1 MRIKKTLLTL
11 ALVWIATAMNAQTT
25 TITGELLDSL
35 TRESEP
41 FATIRV
47 FKGGKMDKPVAMSVT
62 DDDGKILQKV
72 DGTGN
77 FTVTISSMG
86 RKLITR
92 KVQLS
97 AAKPTLSLGTIL
109 VQDDAKMMKGV
120 EVVAQK
126 PLVKMETD
134 KMSYDVE
141 SDVDAKSNTVLDMLR
156 KVPMV
161 TVDGQDNIT
170 VNGQGSFKVYV
181 DGKPNVMFSANPSQ
195 IFKSMPAS
203 SVKSI
208 EVVTNPGAKYDA
220 EGVGGVLNIVMNKAT
235 GTQQRM
241 NGYNGNASAMISNFG
256 WRSSMFVSGQQGKL
270 TYSINAM
277 HNHIETNDAEITN
290 ERTSTDGTKMYSFQ
304 KSRTKV
310 PFNMA
315 NISLGYELDS
325 MSNIGASIGLMDYS
339 IKTTGHPITTFSGGK
354 FGSGFSYGNDMM
366 SLNKSTSFNGN
377 VDYQRFLNSERT
389 SNITLSYLF
398 TTAPAATESR
408 NIYDPLPAGIPLKLN
423 NLYSDADTRG
433 TEHTFQADYTTPLSK
448 NQTLNAGAKFI
459 GRRNIS
465 DSKFYNIIDG
475 KEVFDTNNSVNYKNK
490 QSILASYIEYKLT
503 LGKFSA
509 KAGTRYEHTWEN
521 VEFILGKG
529 DNFKKNY
536 GNLVPSASF
545 TYNIGAA
552 VNIGVNYSMRILRPG
567 ISFLN
572 PYIDRSTPT
581 VLSYGNPN
589 LDVEESHNVS
599 LVFNAFTPKFMINL
613 TLGEAFANNQIEQ
626 YSFMDANGILNTTY
640 GNIVRSRWTNFSTF
654 INYSITPNTRIY
666 LNGGFD
672 YGDMRSDKL
681 NQKKHAWQA
690 MAFIGLQQTLPW
702 NVKMSINT
710 GGMTKRHTLQGHG
723 SSFNMINIALAKDF
737 FKEKLNV
744 SVNYFTPFS
753 GKMEYTQYNEGADF
767 TQKMNTVI
775 HIQQIGLTLTWNFG
789 NTKKQFQTNKSNIS
803 NDFQEKKNDNQVGGV
818 GTGIGM

>member
-86 RKLITR
+86 RKVITR

-241 NGYNGNASAMISNFG
+241 NGYNGNASAMVSNFG
-256 WRSSMFVSGQQGKL
+256 WRGSMFVSGQQGKL

-277 HNHIETNDAEITN
+277 HNHMETNDAEITN

-536 GNLVPSASF
+536 GDLVPSASF
-545 TYNIGAA
+545 TYNISAA

-753 GKMEYTQYNEGADF
+753 GKMEYTQHNEGADF
-767 TQKMNTVI
+767 TQKMNMVI
-775 HIQQIGLTLTWNFG
+775 HVQQIGLTLTWNFG

>member
-134 KMSYDVE
+134 KMSYDIE

-220 EGVGGVLNIVMNKAT
+220 EGVGGVLNIVMNKTT

-256 WRSSMFVSGQQGKL
+256 WRGSMFVSGQQGKL

-339 IKTTGHPITTFSGGK
+339 VKTTGHPITTFSGGK

-377 VDYQRFLNSERT
+377 VDYQRFLNRERT

-433 TEHTFQADYTTPLSK
+433 TEHTFQTYYTTPLSK
-448 NQTLNAGAKFI
+448 NQTLNTGAKFI

-475 KEVFDTNNSVNYKNK
+475 KEVFDTNNSGNYKNK

-503 LGKFSA
+503 LGKFSV

-767 TQKMNTVI
+767 TQKMNMVI
-775 HIQQIGLTLTWNFG
+775 HVQQIGLTLTWNFG

>member
-77 FTVTISSMG
+77 FTITITSMG

-181 DGKPNVMFSANPSQ
+181 DGKLNVMFSANPSQ

-241 NGYNGNASAMISNFG
+241 NGYNGNASAMVSNFG
-256 WRSSMFVSGQQGKL
+256 WRGSMFVSGQQGKL

-277 HNHIETNDAEITN
+277 HNHMETNDAEITN

-339 IKTTGHPITTFSGGK
+339 VKTTGHPITTFSGGK

-433 TEHTFQADYTTPLSK
+433 TEHTFQTDYTTPLSK

-767 TQKMNTVI
+767 TQKMNMVI
-775 HIQQIGLTLTWNFG
+775 HVQQIGLTLTWNFG

>member
-35 TRESEP
+35 THESEP

-235 GTQQRM
+235 GTQRRM

-256 WRSSMFVSGQQGKL
+256 WRGSMFVSGQQGKL

-433 TEHTFQADYTTPLSK
+433 TEHTFQTDYTTPLSK

-509 KAGTRYEHTWEN
+509 KVGTRYEHTWEN

-767 TQKMNTVI
+767 TQKMNMVI
-775 HIQQIGLTLTWNFG
+775 HVQQIGLTLTWNFG

>member
-235 GTQQRM
+235 GTQRRM

-256 WRSSMFVSGQQGKL
+256 WRGSMFVSGQQGKL

-433 TEHTFQADYTTPLSK
+433 TEHTFQTDYTTPLSK

-509 KAGTRYEHTWEN
+509 KVGTRYEHTWEN

-767 TQKMNTVI
+767 TQKMNMVI
-775 HIQQIGLTLTWNFG
+775 HVQQIGLTLTWNFG

>member
-11 ALVWIATAMNAQTT
+11 ALVWISTAINAQTT

-35 TRESEP
+35 THESEP

-86 RKLITR
+86 RKMITR
-92 KVQLS
+92 KVHLS
-97 AAKPTLSLGTIL
+97 AANPTLSLGTIL
-109 VQDDAKMMKGV
+109 VQDDEKMMKGV

-134 KMSYDVE
+134 KMSYDIE
-141 SDVDAKSNTVLDMLR
+141 NDVDSKSKTVLDMLR

-220 EGVGGVLNIVMNKAT
+220 EGVGGVLNIIMNKVN
-235 GTQQRM
+235 GKQQSM
-241 NGYNGNASAMISNFG
+241 NGYNGSVSAMVNNFG
-256 WRSSMFVSGQQGKL
+256 WNGSAFVSGQQGKL
-270 TYSINAM
+270 TYSANVT
-277 HNHIETNDAEITN
+277 HNHSETGKMELTT
-290 ERTSTDGTKMYSFQ
+290 ERIASDGSKMHSFQ
-304 KSRTKV
+304 KSKIKV

-315 NISLGYELDS
+315 NFSLGYEIDS
-325 MSNIGASIGLMDYS
+325 LSKLGASVGLMNYS
-339 IKTTGHPITTFSGGK
+339 VKNRGHPTTTFSGGMY
-354 FGSGFSYGNDMM
+354 GSGFSYGNDMM
-366 SLNKSTSFNGN
+366 TRNENTSFNGN
-377 VDYQRFLNSERT
+377 IDYQRFLNRDRT

-398 TTAPAATESR
+398 TTDPTTTESR
-408 NIYDPLPAGIPLKLN
+408 NIYDPLPAGIPLTLN
-423 NLYSDADTRG
+423 DLHSNSKMRG

-459 GRRNIS
+459 GRSNTS
-465 DSKFYNIIDG
+465 DSKFYNIING
-475 KEVFDTNNSVNYKNK
+475 KEVFDSNSSVNYKNT

-509 KAGTRYEHTWEN
+509 KAGARYEHTWEN

-529 DNFKKNY
+529 DDFKKNY

-552 VNIGVNYSMRILRPG
+552 VNVGVNYNMRISRPG

-581 VLSYGNPN
+581 VLTYGNPN
-589 LDVEESHNVS
+589 LDVEESHKVN

-640 GNIVRSRWTNFSTF
+640 GNIVRSRWTNFNTF
-654 INYSITPNTRIY
+654 INYSLTPNTRIF

-681 NQKKHAWQA
+681 SQKKHAWQA
-690 MAFIGLQQTLPW
+690 TAFIGLQQTLPW
-702 NVKMSINT
+702 NVKMSIYT
-710 GGMTKRHTLQGHG
+710 GGMTKRHTLQGYG
-723 SSFNMINIALAKDF
+723 NGFSMINIALAKDF
-737 FKEKLNV
+737 FNEKLNV
-744 SVNYFTPFS
+744 SLNYFTPFS
-753 GKMEYTQYNEGADF
+753 GKIRQDQYSAGADF
-767 TQKMNTVI
+767 TQRTNMVI
-775 HIQQIGLTLTWNFG
+775 SVQQVGLTLTWHFG
-789 NTKKQFQTNKSNIS
+789 NTKRQFQTNRTKIS
-803 NDFQEKKNDNQVGGV
+803 NDFQEKKNDSQVGGV